1 MSSIATLNDL
11 KPHLSH
17 ATNQYVG
24 SRMQSAS
31 HASALEAFFSEIG
44 YLSFAQEPSNSE
56 PIAIQARTSKGAI

>member
-17 ATNQYVG
+17 VYVG
-24 SRMQSAS
+24 SRTQSAS

-44 YLSFAQEPSNSE
+44 YLSFAQEPSNS
-56 PIAIQARTSKGAI
+56 

>member
-17 ATNQYVG
+17 VYVG
-24 SRMQSAS
+24 SRTQSAS

-56 PIAIQARTSKGAI
+56 QIAIQARTSKLEE